1 MSNGVLETVGKT
13 EKTEYC
19 DDGKENA
26 FKKEE
31 NKIFNQEIGDKFDNL
46 KSKIQN
52 YNYDIYG
59 NYEQQ
64 KNELVSVAGV
74 EFESYKDNYYSKFDA
89 LVSEY
94 PCQPS
99 TTISRE
105 KTLNNYYDSLLDETE
120 KKLENQAKMAEQNGR
135 ADIAR
140 NIKNTISD
148 INQDYNNLKETT
160 SSEYDKKVTEF
171 LNTKITNTGCESIL
185 GDVVDIV
192 DEIFGIIKIVA
203 PILLIV
209 FGSLDFGQ
217 AVLQDNQDALK
228 KATSK
233 FIKRAIATVV
243 IFFVP
248 LLVRLVLRLPG
259 MEELGLPDDP
269 LCGLSK
275 VVLK

>member
-1 MSNGVLETVGKT
+1 
-13 EKTEYC
+13 
-19 DDGKENA
+19 
-26 FKKEE
+26 
-31 NKIFNQEIGDKFDNL
+31 
-46 KSKIQN
+46 
-52 YNYDIYG
+52 
-59 NYEQQ
+59 
-64 KNELVSVAGV
+64 
-74 EFESYKDNYYSKFDA
+74 
-89 LVSEY
+89 
-94 PCQPS
+94 
-99 TTISRE
+99 
-105 KTLNNYYDSLLDETE
+105 
-120 KKLENQAKMAEQNGR
+120 
-135 ADIAR
+135 
-140 NIKNTISD
+140 
-148 INQDYNNLKETT
+148 
-160 SSEYDKKVTEF
+160 
-171 LNTKITNTGCESIL
+171 
-185 GDVVDIV
+185 VDIV